1 MGSHKTLRYFLA
13 LLLFT
18 AFCSIAGSAADT
30 TTITVEQEQNDVVV
44 SNGAE
49 LLRLTVCGPGVI
61 HVVAGPGNPQ
71 AASPAS
77 PWIVNGCK
85 PDHFDFQRSAKEV
98 TVSALPIRVK
108 ILLDTG
114 QLIFQDA
121 ASQTLLSENPIQP
134 RRYVQKE
141 VNGEKVYAVSDRFLP
156 DLREGFYGLGQHQ
169 SGTFNYRGSLVEL
182 GQANTDVAVPLL
194 VSTNGYGIFWNTAS
208 RSWFDNRFPRELKLS
223 TDAADALDYYFFYG
237 PEIDQIFRHYRELTG
252 PAPLLAKWA
261 YGFVQSKDRYKSA
274 RQLLDIGGEYRSQH
288 VPLDLIVQDWFWW
301 KYQGDPEFDQEYLKP
316 APDVPGALKQL
327 HDEHFHA
334 MISVWAMFDPKSNT
348 FQEMKRRGLLI
359 PGTPDYD
366 PTNPEARELYWQLLV
381 GKVFQEGWDGFWLD
395 SSEPETWGGESDTA
409 LYDKRL
415 FIGSGARYTNIFPFM
430 HTGNVYDHWRQTTDQ
445 KRVFILTRS
454 AFAGQQRNSAITWSG
469 DIYSTFLA
477 FARQIPAGL
486 NFALSGIPY
495 WTTDIGGYV
504 SAYEN
509 DTNNPAYQE
518 LYARWYE
525 YGAFCPIFRT
535 HGHRATDTNEVFSY
549 GAVTPIL
556 INTDKLRYRL
566 MPYIYSLAWRVTHE
580 DYTIQRPLIMDWRT
594 NENVRNL
601 GDQFMFGPSILV
613 NPVTVAGATSRRLYL
628 PPAPAWYDFWT
639 GEKLK
644 GDQRLEAPAPL
655 ERIPLYVRAGA
666 ILPMGPEI
674 EYADQKPDTPI
685 ELRIYRGADGSFDL
699 YEDEGDTYAYEKGA
713 HASVPIRWNDAN
725 HTLTFEPEEGS
736 YPGMEKDITFRVVL
750 VDPKHGAGE
759 QTSAIIDKEVHYTGN
774 HISSELP

>member
-1 MGSHKTLRYFLA
+1 LSA
-13 LLLFT
+13 
-18 AFCSIAGSAADT
+18 AFFSVAGSAADT
-30 TTITVEQEQNDVVV
+30 ATITVEQEQNDVVLH
-44 SNGAE
+44 NGAE
-49 LLRLTVCGPGVI
+49 MLRLTVCGPDVI
-61 HVVAGPGNPQ
+61 HIVAGPGSPT

-85 PDHFDFQRSAKEV
+85 PDHFHLQRSEKEV
-98 TVSALPIRVK
+98 TVNASAISVRISLA
-108 ILLDTG
+108 TG
-114 QLIFQDA
+114 HLTFQDA
-121 ASQTLLSENPIQP
+121 AGRTLLRENSIQP
-134 RRYVQKE
+134 RRYLPE
-141 VNGEKVYAVSDRFLP
+141 DVNGEKAYAVSDRFVP
-156 DLREGFYGLGQHQ
+156 DLREGVYGLGQHQ
-169 SGTFNYRGSLVEL
+169 SGAFNYRGSLVEL

-237 PEIDQIFRHYRELTG
+237 PEIDQILHHYRELTG
-252 PAPLLAKWA
+252 HAPLLSKWA

-274 RQLLDIGGEYRSQH
+274 QQLLDIGAEYRAKH

-301 KYQGDPEFDQEYLKP
+301 KYQGDPDFDEEYLKP
-316 APDVPGALKQL
+316 APDVPGVLKRL
-327 HDEHFHA
+327 HEENFHA
-334 MISVWAMFDPKSNT
+334 MISVWAMLNPKSKT
-348 FQEMKRRGLLI
+348 FQEMQQENLLI

-366 PTNPEARELYWQLLV
+366 PTNPAARELYWQLLV
-381 GKVFQEGWDGFWLD
+381 SKVFQEGWDGFWLD
-395 SSEPETWGGESDTA
+395 SSEPETWGGESDTT
-409 LYDKRL
+409 LFDKHL
-415 FIGSGARYTNIFPFM
+415 FIGNGARYTNIFPFM
-430 HTGNVYDHWRQTTDQ
+430 HTGNIYDHWRQTTDQ

-469 DIYSTFLA
+469 DIFSTFLA
-477 FARQIPAGL
+477 LTRQIPAGL
-486 NFALSGIPY
+486 NFAVSGIPY

-509 DTNNPAYQE
+509 DTNNPAFQE

-535 HGHRATDTNEVFSY
+535 HGHRATDTNELFSY

-601 GDQFMFGPSILV
+601 GDEFMFGPSILV
-613 NPVTVAGATSRRLYL
+613 NPVTVAGASSRWLYL

-639 GEKLK
+639 GEELK
-644 GDQRLEAPAPL
+644 GDQQLEAPAPI
-655 ERIPLYVRAGA
+655 ERIPLYIRAGA

-685 ELRIYRGADGSFDL
+685 ELRIYHGADCSFDL

-713 HASVPIRWNDAN
+713 HASIPIRWNDVN
-725 HTLTFEPEEGS
+725 HRLTFEPLEGS
-736 YPGMEKDITFRVVL
+736 YPGMEKEIVFRIVL
-750 VDPKHGAGE
+750 VDQKHGVGQQA
-759 QTSAIIDKEVHYTGN
+759 SAIADKEVHYTGN
-774 HISSELP
+774 QITLELP